1 MSSWN
6 SVASCL
12 MACVLAVDILVIAPA
27 TNGASAG
34 QSAAAQRVSARS
46 YVLESRRRSRGVR
59 IALPRGPSQ
68 IYNDY
73 PYYYARG
80 YYPRHIGG
88 YVYYPSLYSG
98 TRYSAR
104 RTVRCPGWFGRCVAG
119 RGNDRGSAL
128 PRRQREAC
136 RCP

>member
-1 MSSWN
+1 MSSLN

-12 MACVLAVDILVIAPA
+12 MACVLAAGFLGIAPA
-27 TNGASAG
+27 TNSASAE
-34 QSAAAQRVSARS
+34 QAAAHRARARN

-88 YVYYPSLYSG
+88 YVYYPSY
-98 TRYSAR
+98 
-104 RTVRCPGWFGRCVAG
+104 GRCLG
-119 RGNDRGSAL
+119 WYGGCRSAVS
-128 PRRQREAC
+128 RRQRDAC

>member
-1 MSSWN
+1 MSSRN
-6 SVASCL
+6 LFASLLMPCL
-12 MACVLAVDILVIAPA
+12 LAAGFLGTAPLA
-27 TNGASAG
+27 NDALAE
-34 QSAAAQRVSARS
+34 QSAAAHRVSARS
-46 YVLESRRRSRGVR
+46 YVLEGRRRSRGVR

-68 IYNDY
+68 IYYDY

-80 YYPRHIGG
+80 HYPTHIGG

-98 TRYSAR
+98 ARYSAR

-128 PRRQREAC
+128 LRRQREAC

>member
-12 MACVLAVDILVIAPA
+12 MACVLAVDVLVIAPA
-27 TNGASAG
+27 TNSASAG
-34 QSAAAQRVSARS
+34 QSTAAHRANARS
-46 YVLESRRRSRGVR
+46 YVLESKRRRSLR
-59 IALPRGPSQ
+59 IPLPRGPSQ

-80 YYPRHIGG
+80 HYPTHIGG

-98 TRYSAR
+98 RRYSAR
-104 RTVRCPGWFGRCVAG
+104 RTVRCPDWYRRCVAG
-119 RGNDRGSAL
+119 PGGQRG
-128 PRRQREAC
+128 AC

>member
-12 MACVLAVDILVIAPA
+12 MVCVLAVDVLVIAPA
-27 TNGASAG
+27 TNSASAG
-34 QSAAAQRVSARS
+34 QSAAAHRASARS
-46 YVLESRRRSRGVR
+46 YVLESRRRRRGVR

-88 YVYYPSLYSG
+88 YVYYPSY
-98 TRYSAR
+98 
-104 RTVRCPGWFGRCVAG
+104 GRCLG
-119 RGNDRGSAL
+119 WYGGCGSAL
-128 PRRQREAC
+128 SRRQRGAC

>member
-6 SVASCL
+6 SVASHL
-12 MACVLAVDILVIAPA
+12 LACVMAVDLLVVAPA
-27 TNGASAG
+27 TNGASAE
-34 QSAAAQRVSARS
+34 QSAAHRASARS
-46 YVLESRRRSRGVR
+46 YVLESRRRGRVR
-59 IALPRGPSQ
+59 IALPRGASQ

-98 TRYSAR
+98 RRYSAR
-104 RTVRCPGWFGRCVAG
+104 TVRCADWYRRCVAG
-119 RGNDRGSAL
+119 QGGQRG
-128 PRRQREAC
+128 AC

>member
-6 SVASCL
+6 SVASRL
-12 MACVLAVDILVIAPA
+12 MACALAAGFFVIAPA
-27 TNGASAG
+27 TNGASAK
-34 QSAAAQRVSARS
+34 QAAAHRANARS
-46 YVLESRRRSRGVR
+46 YVLESRRHSRGVR

-88 YVYYPSLYSG
+88 YTYYPRS
-98 TRYSAR
+98 SAD
-104 RTVRCPGWFGRCVAG
+104 VAV
-119 RGNDRGSAL
+119 GSFAGCRVL
-128 PRRQREAC
+128 HCLAGQREAC

>member
-6 SVASCL
+6 SVAFYL
-12 MACVLAVDILVIAPA
+12 LACVVAADLLVVAPA
-27 TNGASAG
+27 TNGASAE
-34 QSAAAQRVSARS
+34 QSAAHRASARS

-59 IALPRGPSQ
+59 IVLPRGPSQ

-88 YVYYPSLYSG
+88 YVYYPSLYYGRRS
-98 TRYSAR
+98 SAR
-104 RTVRCPGWFGRCVAG
+104 TSRCPDWYRRCVAG
-119 RGNDRGSAL
+119 RG
-128 PRRQREAC
+128 RQGEAC

>member
-1 MSSWN
+1 MSGWN
-6 SVASCL
+6 LVASHL
-12 MACVLAVDILVIAPA
+12 MACVLAAGFLVIAPA
-27 TNGASAG
+27 TKGASAE
-34 QSAAAQRVSARS
+34 QSAAAQRVSGRS
-46 YVLESRRRSRGVR
+46 YMLESRRRSRGVR

-88 YVYYPSLYSG
+88 YVYYPSYG
-98 TRYSAR
+98 
-104 RTVRCPGWFGRCVAG
+104 RCPGWF
-119 RGNDRGSAL
+119 RGCGSAL

>member
-6 SVASCL
+6 TVATRL
-12 MACVLAVDILVIAPA
+12 IACALAAGLFVIAPA
-27 TNGASAG
+27 TNGASAKE
-34 QSAAAQRVSARS
+34 AAAHRANARS
-46 YVLESRRRSRGVR
+46 YVLENRRHRRGVR

-88 YVYYPSLYSG
+88 YTYYPAL
-98 TRYSAR
+98 
-104 RTVRCPGWFGRCVAG
+104 GRC
-119 RGNDRGSAL
+119 RGWHRGCGSAL
-128 PRRQREAC
+128 PRGQREAC